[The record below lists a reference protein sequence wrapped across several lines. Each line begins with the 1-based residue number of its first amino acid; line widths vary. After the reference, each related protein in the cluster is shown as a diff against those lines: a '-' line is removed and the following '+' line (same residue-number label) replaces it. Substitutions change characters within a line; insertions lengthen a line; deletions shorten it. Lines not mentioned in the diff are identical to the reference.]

1 VRWNAI
7 IDTGGT
13 PPRLRSK
20 SRNPGE
26 LDAEIRRVAA
36 ENDCEVEI
44 WWDRFSWAAY
54 ITIWGNSPDQHQS
67 NADARK
73 ALEVLEAINA
83 KQWLDLTE
91 KSRHPN
97 IGQGYDPAS

>member
-1 VRWNAI
+1 MRWNAI
-7 IDTGGT
+7 IETSGT
-13 PPRLRSK
+13 PPRLRGK

-26 LDAEIRRVAA
+26 IDAEIRAVAA
-36 ENDCEVEI
+36 ENNCEVEI

-54 ITIWGNSPDQHQS
+54 IVLWGTNDAQHQA

-91 KSRHPN
+91 KEEHPN
-97 IGQGYDPAS
+97 LGQDSGA